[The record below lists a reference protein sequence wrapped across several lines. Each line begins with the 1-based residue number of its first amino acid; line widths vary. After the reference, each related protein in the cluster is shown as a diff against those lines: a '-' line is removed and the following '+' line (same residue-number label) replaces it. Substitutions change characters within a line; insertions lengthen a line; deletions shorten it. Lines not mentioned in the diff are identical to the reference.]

1 MKARS
6 KDGKDYSDMR
16 AAQQWYAEALQLCID
31 NNPSKLDAQLEDYLS
46 QNTSIT
52 TQTLLEDFKSEG
64 RTLIHVACSTGNVDV
79 INLILTKAAEPQR
92 LVKLADDN
100 GYTALMNATI
110 SENIEAM
117 RLVLSKKPEIN
128 FTNKDNASAIHFAA
142 GDGSLDRVQLLIDHG
157 ADITL
162 CSKSG
167 SLLHWSAGKGHSDM
181 VKFLLD
187 IDSPKKIDIN
197 ALNEDGVPAVML
209 AASVG
214 SDDCTEMLVNKAC
227 TINGVY
233 AGNVSLLHIC
243 SEHQMSKSIDAIVTQ
258 TPESTLKE
266 MASLKTD
273 YGNTPIEL
281 AAMTANVDI
290 IKRLLPYSINDNDD
304 SLKSD
309 GSPVC
314 KTVEDYMSAGPG
326 LLDTWNAKK
335 AEAEAKEKEAEDNDF
350 YSVFK
355 VPHPPAEKRVL
366 EAVTAAANEDDIV
379 LATQYKDKGNAH
391 YKNKEF
397 KEAIEQYTLAIQL
410 QGDNATLWSN
420 RSASYLSVRDPHN
433 AILDAEICRS
443 LRPDWIKGCF
453 RLAQSRMALGQYE
466 DAALAAFEGL
476 KIDNLNKDL
485 RKLTTDAV
493 AKGKEL
499 HAWQQKQKEKKE
511 NAIKGKL

>member
-79 INLILTKAAEPQR
+79 ISLILNKAAEPQR
-92 LVKLADDN
+92 LVRLADDN

-110 SENIEAM
+110 SENLEAM
-117 RLVLSKKPEIN
+117 KLVLSKKPEIN

-142 GDGSLDRVQLLIDHG
+142 GDGSLDRAQLLIDHG
-157 ADITL
+157 ADTTL

-167 SLLHWSAGKGHSDM
+167 SLLHWSAGKGHTDM

-187 IDSPKKIDIN
+187 IESTKSIDIN
-197 ALNEDGVPAVML
+197 ALNEDLVPAVIL

-214 SDDCTEMLVNKAC
+214 SDSCTEMLINKQC
-227 TINGVY
+227 NINGVY

-243 SEHQMSKSIDAIVTQ
+243 SEHQMSKSIEAITTQ

-266 MASLKTD
+266 MAALKTD
-273 YGNTPIEL
+273 YGNTAIEL

-290 IKRLLPYSINDNDD
+290 IKRLLPYSINDKDD
-304 SLKSD
+304 DDANKY
-309 GSPVC
+309 
-314 KTVEDYMSAGPG
+314 KTVEELIAAGPA
-326 LLDTWNAKK
+326 LLKTWNTQK
-335 AEAEAKEKEAEDNDF
+335 AIAEAKEKEAEDNDF

-355 VPHPPAEKRVL
+355 VPHPPVEKRVL
-366 EAVTAAANEDDIV
+366 ESVSAAANEDDIAR
-379 LATQYKDKGNAH
+379 ATALKDEGNVH

-397 KEAIEQYTLAIQL
+397 KEAVEKYTLAIQL

-420 RSASYLSVRDPHN
+420 RSASFLSLRDPHN

-499 HAWQQKQKEKKE
+499 HAWQQQQKEKKE
-511 NAIKGKL
+511 KAVKGKL

>member
-1 MKARS
+1 
-6 KDGKDYSDMR
+6 
-16 AAQQWYAEALQLCID
+16 
-31 NNPSKLDAQLEDYLS
+31 
-46 QNTSIT
+46 
-52 TQTLLEDFKSEG
+52 
-64 RTLIHVACSTGNVDV
+64 
-79 INLILTKAAEPQR
+79 
-92 LVKLADDN
+92 
-100 GYTALMNATI
+100 
-110 SENIEAM
+110 
-117 RLVLSKKPEIN
+117 
-128 FTNKDNASAIHFAA
+128 
-142 GDGSLDRVQLLIDHG
+142 
-157 ADITL
+157 
-162 CSKSG
+162 
-167 SLLHWSAGKGHSDM
+167 
-181 VKFLLD
+181 
-187 IDSPKKIDIN
+187 
-197 ALNEDGVPAVML
+197 
-209 AASVG
+209 
-214 SDDCTEMLVNKAC
+214 
-227 TINGVY
+227 
-233 AGNVSLLHIC
+233 
-243 SEHQMSKSIDAIVTQ
+243 
-258 TPESTLKE
+258 
-266 MASLKTD
+266 
-273 YGNTPIEL
+273 
-281 AAMTANVDI
+281 
-290 IKRLLPYSINDNDD
+290 
-304 SLKSD
+304 
-309 GSPVC
+309 
-314 KTVEDYMSAGPG
+314 MSAGPG